1 MCTCAVLSGGWNPG
15 CAVASEVKAGVNVFR
30 SRLNREMNLRC
41 SSIASFLGTFHSL
54 AEWTSNDEARSQ
66 ITHRTPFKDPHLT
79 VLVSVSWVLRNSRN
93 PLETFGPSRFC
104 DISPGSARMWDELK
118 VQFSGQLPTSILLGI
133 LLKHSPTFSFV
144 IEMVK
149 CVCGDPS
156 HTNYWKSLELN
167 LTKTIFTS
175 ILSVYKVEFRDFCD
189 H

>member
-1 MCTCAVLSGGWNPG
+1 MMKQDPKSLIGH
-15 CAVASEVKAGVNVFR
+15 
-30 SRLNREMNLRC
+30 LLR
-41 SSIASFLGTFHSL
+41 I
-54 AEWTSNDEARSQ
+54 
-66 ITHRTPFKDPHLT
+66 LT

-175 ILSVYKVEFRDFCD
+175 ILSVYKVEFRDFWRSLKKNMNRYQVYTVKVNNRNINGDMHEILGWAVVRECCA
-189 H
+189 

>member
-1 MCTCAVLSGGWNPG
+1 MMKQDPKSLIGH
-15 CAVASEVKAGVNVFR
+15 
-30 SRLNREMNLRC
+30 LLR
-41 SSIASFLGTFHSL
+41 I
-54 AEWTSNDEARSQ
+54 
-66 ITHRTPFKDPHLT
+66 LT

-149 CVCGDPS
+149 CVCRDHS
-156 HTNYWKSLELN
+156 HTKYWKSLELN

-175 ILSVYKVEFRDFCD
+175 ILSVYKVEFRDFWRSLKKTWTGIKCTRWKLIIAI
-189 H
+189 